1 MHATCFLWLKRTLR
15 LARTYTSTHARR
27 HTHSPSYTCSHA
39 PSQSLFSRYVHGSAW
54 ALSQMTGMGL
64 QIPNPRTAWE
74 KLFTMTVNVVGFT
87 LYASVAGN
95 LMATIAVVDEDILAF
110 REKMK
115 SVSLLVVVA
124 VIMVAALTDCV
135 GDDDDG
141 GLGVA
146 MMLGV

>member
-1 MHATCFLWLKRTLR
+1 MFFSS
-15 LARTYTSTHARR
+15 TSDVGFELPPLGT
-27 HTHSPSYTCSHA
+27 A
-39 PSQSLFSRYVHGSAW
+39 PG
-54 ALSQMTGMGL
+54 
-64 QIPNPRTAWE
+64 
-74 KLFTMTVNVVGFT
+74 MTVNVVGFT

-146 MMLGV
+146 MLLGV